1 MSCCCK
7 MRPESKPPESDC
19 RGGGAEIDWLLW
31 GSLAVVAAGIIGHF
45 VGGGPAAWRVFS
57 HGTWEMFSMAWWGL
71 AMGMVAVGV
80 LSQVPK
86 ELVAHLLGRGG
97 TMGGIMRA
105 TFAGVLL
112 DLCNHGILM
121 VGMQLYRKG
130 ASLGQTIAF
139 LVASPWNSLSLTLI
153 LFALIGWKWTLYFIG
168 FSMVVGIVS
177 GRLADFLVVRG
188 YLPANPN
195 TMQDDGTMRLS
206 EAFAEAW
213 NRIRPCGGNVRKMA
227 LSSWRE
233 SQMILRWI
241 FFGFALAAAI
251 RALVPDDVF
260 AGYFGPTLL
269 GLVLTLVATTVIEV
283 CSEGSSPIAAELLN
297 RAAAPGN
304 AFTFLMAG
312 AATDY
317 TEIMALRETTGS
329 WRATFALPLLATPQ
343 VLLISW
349 VINQGPMIS

>member
-1 MSCCCK
+1 MSCCCQK
-7 MRPESKPPESDC
+7 PKEPEKNESAC
-19 RGGGAEIDWLLW
+19 CGGGSRVDWLLW
-31 GSLAVVAAGIIGHF
+31 GSLAVVLAGAVGHF
-45 VGGGPAAWRVFS
+45 AGGGPARWQVFA
-57 HGTWEMFSMAWWGL
+57 HGTWEFMTKAWWGL

-80 LSQVPK
+80 LAQVPK
-86 ELVAHLLGRGG
+86 ELVARMLGRGG
-97 TMGGIMRA
+97 TMSGILRA

-153 LFALIGWKWTLYFIG
+153 LFALIGWKWTLCFIG
-168 FSMVVGIVS
+168 LSMVIGIAS
-177 GRLADFLVVRG
+177 GRVADYLVERGKLPPNPHTIEGEPTMRMREALAD
-188 YLPANPN
+188 
-195 TMQDDGTMRLS
+195 
-206 EAFAEAW
+206 AW
-213 NRIRPCGGNVRKMA
+213 RSIRPGNGNVGRMA
-227 LSSWRE
+227 RGAWTE
-233 SQMILRWI
+233 SRMILRWI

-251 RALVPDDVF
+251 RAFVPDGVF
-260 AGYFGPTLL
+260 SEYFGPTLL
-269 GLVLTLVATTVIEV
+269 GLLLTLVATTVIEV
-283 CSEGSSPIAAELLN
+283 CSEGSSPIAADLLN

-329 WRATFALPLLATPQ
+329 WKATFALPLLTTPQ
-343 VLLISW
+343 VLLVSW
-349 VINQGPMIS
+349 LINQAG